1 MASGVLKRSKAV
13 GIKNGAAESGDV
25 CNVARGEYLH
35 VVLEKSRVAAHKT
48 VDLNTARLSAVDD
61 RTDGGVH
68 SGCVSAGGKDRDFL
82 KFFHFLFPSFLVSI
96 IESNFTPS
104 YILIHAR
111 KKINRKLTEYC
122 CQRCH
127 MEINLHNFY
136 KPH

>member
-1 MASGVLKRSKAV
+1 MIGKIRCAAERAVAADRNDTVDLVLFAVFESVSHALGGLEAQAAV

-68 SGCVSAGGKDRDFL
+68 SGCVSAGGKDRDFSEIL
-82 KFFHFLFPSFLVSI
+82 FHFLFPSF
-96 IESNFTPS
+96 FGK
-104 YILIHAR
+104 Y
-111 KKINRKLTEYC
+111 Y
-122 CQRCH
+122 
-127 MEINLHNFY
+127 
-136 KPH
+136 